1 MKIVLVAGARPNFM
15 KIAPIIKALKKLNS
29 TGKQIPWKLVHT
41 GQHYDN
47 TMSKIFFDEL
57 DIPEPDIYLEVGSA
71 SHAVQTAT
79 IMIAFEKVCL
89 IEEPDTIV
97 VVGDVNSTIACSM
110 VAAKL
115 GIKIAHVEAGLR
127 SYDRTMPEEINRV
140 LTDAISDYLFTSC
153 EDAND
158 NLEKEGIDKNKIFFV
173 GNVMIDTLLAFKKKS
188 EQSVI
193 MQQLGLENSSG
204 KHRDFALL
212 TLHRPGNV
220 DNRENF
226 VTLIKAL
233 KRASEKLP
241 IIFPVHPRTRKQ
253 IETFN
258 MGEYF
263 NFCSDAMENPNGI
276 ICVEPLSY
284 LDFLHLMTHAKLI
297 FTDSGGI
304 QEETTILGV
313 PCITL
318 RENTERPVTITEG
331 TNELAGTDP
340 EKIDKYTADILRGT
354 WKQCRTPKL
363 WDGKAAERII
373 NILKANAGNI
383 ENSMKNRGTI

>member
-1 MKIVLVAGARPNFM
+1 
-15 KIAPIIKALKKLNS
+15 
-29 TGKQIPWKLVHT
+29 
-41 GQHYDN
+41 
-47 TMSKIFFDEL
+47 
-57 DIPEPDIYLEVGSA
+57 
-71 SHAVQTAT
+71 
-79 IMIAFEKVCL
+79 
-89 IEEPDTIV
+89 
-97 VVGDVNSTIACSM
+97 
-110 VAAKL
+110 
-115 GIKIAHVEAGLR
+115 
-127 SYDRTMPEEINRV
+127 
-140 LTDAISDYLFTSC
+140 
-153 EDAND
+153 
-158 NLEKEGIDKNKIFFV
+158 
-173 GNVMIDTLLAFKKKS
+173 MIDTLLTFKKKS
-188 EQSVI
+188 EQSEI
-193 MQQLGLENSSG
+193 MKQLGLENSSG
-204 KHRDFALL
+204 RHRDFALL
-212 TLHRPGNV
+212 TLHRPSNV

-226 VTLIKAL
+226 VRLITAL
-233 KRASEKLP
+233 KRVAEKLP
-241 IIFPVHPRTRKQ
+241 VIFPVHPRTRKQ

-258 MGEYF
+258 MSEHF
-263 NFCSDAMENPNGI
+263 NFSTDATEKLNGI

-284 LDFLHLMTHAKLI
+284 LDFLKLMTHAKLV